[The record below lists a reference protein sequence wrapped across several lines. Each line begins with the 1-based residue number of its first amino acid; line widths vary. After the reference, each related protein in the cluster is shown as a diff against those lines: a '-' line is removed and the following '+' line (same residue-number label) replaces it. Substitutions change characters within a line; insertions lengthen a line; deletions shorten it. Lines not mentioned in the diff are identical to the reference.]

1 MQLPTTIDSKKNP
14 KEYKNVCEEIRT
26 SRMIEESCTDKEKR
40 NFIFFTQ
47 YGVFNSPPDYNKLM
61 TSSSSE
67 DLDFKSQFEV
77 IGLEN
82 SSLVGRKFEIR
93 SQKNT
98 EGIKKIINLL
108 TEKDAILKKFDI
120 NDFSICNGE
129 VVLTRFHN
137 IEIFPHIKMGEI
149 KEINKISSNHIE
161 LNREG
166 CFGHLDTRTAVKIM
180 RCNNCHKRMELDLT
194 HIIENPLTKDYTH
207 YICPYCGEKKSL
219 LELIKIYEEN
229 KRNSYYWVYETLW
242 LDKYIAQLF

>member
-93 SQKNT
+93 SQKYRGN
-98 EGIKKIINLL
+98 KKIINLL

-207 YICPYCGEKKSL
+207 YICPYCGEK
-219 LELIKIYEEN
+219 N
-229 KRNSYYWVYETLW
+229 
-242 LDKYIAQLF
+242 LF